1 MIFQFV
7 AIVILLL
14 FYIGKMIAQKKK
26 VIQTNQIARGKKAK
40 KLCRIELIMKLAT

>member
-14 FYIGKMIAQKKK
+14 FYIEKMIAQKKK
-26 VIQTNQIARGKKAK
+26 GIQTDQIARGKKAK
-40 KLCRIELIMKLAT
+40 KPYGIELIMKLAT